1 MVARKIIVF
10 YDAAS
15 PAAYSSDSL
24 CLPNNGIGG
33 AEATVIRVA
42 EKLAE
47 KHEVIVAQSARLNP
61 DSSERSQI
69 RWISTRDVD
78 SEILRSDVVVVQ
90 RRIQH
95 SLTIRMINKHVPLF
109 IWYHDWYF
117 PASLE
122 NSIAR
127 RLMAKM
133 KTETRVALHYLNRA
147 TAIGVSQSH
156 AQSIRAHLDEAV
168 LFRTAASRIRVE
180 HIYNPISDELN
191 PANLVYDPTKLI
203 FFSAAWKGLALVL
216 KAFNAVRQAMPDMK
230 LYIASP
236 GYSQIEDQLCLLDPN
251 MDERSNPDHY
261 HLDRSIIVLGT
272 LSQLDLMRQVETALC
287 VFYPADRIPET
298 FGLVF
303 AESHAVGTPVLA
315 HPFGA
320 ATELLLPEELVDSQN
335 SVEVVQRIRSWRNG
349 GRPKVSA
356 RKDVR
361 LSKVGERWE
370 RVLFEA
376 DDSP

>member
-1 MVARKIIVF
+1 
-10 YDAAS
+10 
-15 PAAYSSDSL
+15 
-24 CLPNNGIGG
+24 
-33 AEATVIRVA
+33 
-42 EKLAE
+42 
-47 KHEVIVAQSARLNP
+47 
-61 DSSERSQI
+61 
-69 RWISTRDVD
+69 
-78 SEILRSDVVVVQ
+78 
-90 RRIQH
+90 
-95 SLTIRMINKHVPLF
+95 
-109 IWYHDWYF
+109 
-117 PASLE
+117 
-122 NSIAR
+122 
-127 RLMAKM
+127 
-133 KTETRVALHYLNRA
+133 
-147 TAIGVSQSH
+147 
-156 AQSIRAHLDEAV
+156 LDEAV

-236 GYSQIEDQLCLLDPN
+236 GYSQIEDQLCLLD
-251 MDERSNPDHY
+251 ERSNPDHC
-261 HLDRSIIVLGT
+261 HLDRSIIALGT

-287 VFYPADRIPET
+287 VFYPADRIPEA

-320 ATELLLPEELVDSQN
+320 AIELLLPEELVDSRN
-335 SVEVVQRIRSWRNG
+335 SLEIVQRIRSWRNG

-370 RVLFEA
+370 QVLFET